1 MINVAFISNNN
12 NISLG
17 SYRIHIRDLNK
28 YLNDNDVHS
37 RINPG
42 DLSKYNIVI
51 FQKDI
56 PIVNYKNKKIGM
68 ITPNSSNVEL
78 LQKLDFIIVGSIEE
92 KQSMI
97 KYNNNIFIFP
107 QIENMYLN
115 INPKIHTE
123 QKKIIIGY
131 HGNSLHLNSCIL
143 GINDALEKLYL
154 KRGYNIE
161 FRIICTTL
169 DDWITKKPKVPI
181 KFIKWNI
188 KTISEE
194 IKKFDIGIIPNITEF
209 KNGKLNNKEK
219 LGIYNTDIILRFKN
233 KTNIGRLLVFIQ
245 HGIPVVSD
253 LSPSNLH
260 ILGNPKNGFA
270 VLNGSGWYD
279 SLHKLCKSYQL
290 RNDISLNA
298 YNEYKRLYNP
308 NEWTKDLIKNIE
320 NI

>member
-123 QKKIIIGY
+123 QKK
-131 HGNSLHLNSCIL
+131 NN
-143 GINDALEKLYL
+143 N
-154 KRGYNIE
+154 
-161 FRIICTTL
+161 
-169 DDWITKKPKVPI
+169 WISWK
-181 KFIKWNI
+181 
-188 KTISEE
+188 
-194 IKKFDIGIIPNITEF
+194 
-209 KNGKLNNKEK
+209 
-219 LGIYNTDIILRFKN
+219 
-233 KTNIGRLLVFIQ
+233 
-245 HGIPVVSD
+245 
-253 LSPSNLH
+253 
-260 ILGNPKNGFA
+260 
-270 VLNGSGWYD
+270 
-279 SLHKLCKSYQL
+279 
-290 RNDISLNA
+290 
-298 YNEYKRLYNP
+298 
-308 NEWTKDLIKNIE
+308 
-320 NI
+320 